1 MVKSE
6 HQMSIRL
13 MELTT
18 APSNKTEL
26 KDRTL
31 WYDGDSTVPEKEI
44 IRLLSAGMPVDGLF
58 VKQLTEDIKQ
68 YNALVPKEEQIKVKT
83 LGASE
88 LSFEWNVPKEYKTLD
103 LIEYIGERLTD
114 ELEAHP
120 EWIADE
126 LLEPATKRIFRASK
140 EMMMYSNMEL
150 YDVLRALI
158 YIINTL
164 RANDIVWG
172 VGRGSSVSS
181 YVLYLIG
188 VHDVDS
194 VEYDLDITDF
204 LRVE

>member
-1 MVKSE
+1 
-6 HQMSIRL
+6 

-140 EMMMYSNMEL
+140 EMTMYSNMEL